1 MLYLDLICKGK
12 DFQMEELNLYGKE
25 ASLRC
30 LEKFCQLV
38 KGFFLRDL
46 EVRDKWKAITE
57 IVLPYPIRD

>member
-1 MLYLDLICKGK
+1 
-12 DFQMEELNLYGKE
+12 MEELNLYGKE

-38 KGFFLRDL
+38 KGFLRDL
-46 EVRDKWKAITE
+46 EVRDKWKAIME